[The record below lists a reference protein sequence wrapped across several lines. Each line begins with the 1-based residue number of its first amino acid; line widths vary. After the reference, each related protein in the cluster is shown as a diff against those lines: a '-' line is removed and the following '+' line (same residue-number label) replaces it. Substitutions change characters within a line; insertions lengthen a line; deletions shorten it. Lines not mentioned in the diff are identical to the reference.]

1 MITRRL
7 LASCL
12 LCLLACVAC
21 TKPNSETQT
30 AKASEPTPVVATP
43 AAAPA
48 SDQAPPTTTEPAARV
63 NSARAFQYVK
73 EYVSIGSRKPGS
85 PGHYKAEQYIL
96 SKLKG
101 DNVEVDSFTAE
112 TPVGKFPIHNI
123 IAKFP
128 GKKDG
133 IIVIAGHYE
142 TNYPLPKEFVGAN
155 DSGSNTGLML
165 ELANQFRGKP
175 NDGYSIWLLWT
186 DGEEAFVKWSDKDS
200 LYGTKHLAARWQKDG
215 TAAKVKAFILLDMI
229 GDADLDVQR
238 DNNSTPWLS
247 DLVYQAAAT
256 LGYQSHFFQQT
267 TQIEDDHMPFAKIG
281 IPVVD
286 IIDIDYGYANAYHH
300 TTQDTLDKLSP
311 KSLEIVGDVVLQTI
325 QYVNAR

>member
-1 MITRRL
+1 MSTRRL
-7 LASCL
+7 LFSCAL
-12 LCLLACVAC
+12 FLLACVAC
-21 TKPNSETQT
+21 TKPNWETQT
-30 AKASEPTPVVATP
+30 AKASE
-43 AAAPA
+43 AAPA
-48 SDQAPPTTTEPAARV
+48 TTAPAPVPTSTDAPPPATEPAPKI
-63 NSARAFQYVK
+63 NPARAFQYVK

-85 PGHYKAEQYIL
+85 PGHAKAEQFIKSHL
-96 SKLKG
+96 AG
-101 DNVEVDSFTAE
+101 DTVEVDSFTAT
-112 TPVGKFPIHNI
+112 TPVGNFPIHNI

-142 TNYPLPKEFVGAN
+142 TNYPLPNDFVGAN
-155 DSGSNTGLML
+155 DSGSDTGLML

-175 NDGYSIWLLWT
+175 NDGYSVWLLWT

-200 LYGTKHLAARWQKDG
+200 LYGTKHLAAKWKQDG
-215 TAAKVKAFILLDMI
+215 TAAKIKAFILLDMI

-247 DLVYQAAAT
+247 NLVYQAATA

-267 TQIEDDHMPFAKIG
+267 TAIEDDHLPFAKIG
-281 IPVVD
+281 VPVVD

-300 TTQDTLDKLSP
+300 TTQDTMDKLSP
-311 KSLEIVGDVVLQTI
+311 KSLQIVGDVVLQMI
-325 QYVNAR
+325 QYINQR